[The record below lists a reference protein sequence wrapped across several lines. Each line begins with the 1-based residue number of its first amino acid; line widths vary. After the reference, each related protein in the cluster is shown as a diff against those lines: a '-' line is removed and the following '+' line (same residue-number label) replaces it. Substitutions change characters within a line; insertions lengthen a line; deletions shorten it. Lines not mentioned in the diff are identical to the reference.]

1 MNFKVYFSIY
11 RTKFKKKSSNKK
23 NKGTNNNL
31 QNTTQKNEIEHQKNN
46 GGEHVWS
53 GRVAVPVLLV
63 ATDVL
68 LLTGTSCVYLILSL
82 FILLS
87 TFFWSL
93 LAILSV
99 LLRFTASDYPFSIS
113 KLFLYQYICTYLRF
127 YRNEKMMIGF
137 Y

>member
-31 QNTTQKNEIEHQKNN
+31 QNTTQKNEIEHHKNN

-68 LLTGTSCVYLILSL
+68 LLTGTSCVYLVLSL

-87 TFFWSL
+87 TFFFGYCLQFCLSFDL
-93 LAILSV
+93 L
-99 LLRFTASDYPFSIS
+99 LLIIPLVFPNFSYTNTFVHIYVFTGT
-113 KLFLYQYICTYLRF
+113 K
-127 YRNEKMMIGF
+127 KMMIGF
-137 Y
+137 N